1 MAARS
6 IHGFNFT
13 KAFVG
18 ANGVSDSGGFTTP
31 DTEEAYVKAAA
42 MENAFVSYVLAD
54 SSKFG
59 KISSVRFASI
69 DTACIITDSEPEEI
83 YRSKTVVKV
92 LK

>member
-1 MAARS
+1 
-6 IHGFNFT
+6 
-13 KAFVG
+13 
-18 ANGVSDSGGFTTP
+18 
-31 DTEEAYVKAAA
+31 